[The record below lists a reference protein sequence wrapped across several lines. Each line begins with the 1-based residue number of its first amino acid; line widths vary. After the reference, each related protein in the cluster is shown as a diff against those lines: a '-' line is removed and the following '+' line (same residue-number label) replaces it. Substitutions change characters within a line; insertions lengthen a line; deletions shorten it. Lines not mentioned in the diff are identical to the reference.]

1 MPTSHEQFNSV
12 FMTRVSAVTKVKE
25 VQNER
30 STVKVKME
38 DLENQDTSLVQK

>member
-12 FMTRVSAVTKVKE
+12 FMTGVSAVAKVKE